1 MRVLGLFTMAV
12 HWQVV
17 VGADLRRIVSKLS
30 DSLDTWLS
38 HVNLHIKYKLSTLEV
53 YKYALF
59 QENMHFHSFFNA
71 PICVHEKKL

>member
-38 HVNLHIKYKLSTLEV
+38 LVNLHTIYTLSTL
-53 YKYALF
+53 YL
-59 QENMHFHSFFNA
+59 HT
-71 PICVHEKKL
+71 I